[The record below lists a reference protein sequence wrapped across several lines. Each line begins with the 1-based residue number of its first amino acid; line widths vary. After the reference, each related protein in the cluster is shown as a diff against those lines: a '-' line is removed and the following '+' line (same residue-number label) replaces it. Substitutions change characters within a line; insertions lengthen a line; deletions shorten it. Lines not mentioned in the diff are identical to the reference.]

1 VTFNKNFARFFILI
15 LFVYFLLIII
25 CFTTKVQRRSI
36 TEHVKAN
43 TESHLKL
50 ACEKL
55 QEFQALSTL
64 NAADVKE
71 LQTQMASGN
80 KRIKELSEAVLKSE
94 ELQEFRDKIAVTN
107 ETLQEL
113 QRRGDGKTTDRLSA
127 LQTEDNALIKE
138 IKELKKDLAN
148 DRKKLLE
155 LQQTV
160 SYGLKDLR
168 GEATGIKKRQ
178 QKLETANAKLN
189 TNLNDLNEVI
199 SELGGQIVKNEIETD
214 HKITNFYRQ
223 ICVILN
229 SYHQTLQNFKCGIF
243 FSVIVAIFIL
253 YYYFTSFPN
262 AFSRGLEFV
271 KSWKIGG

>member
-1 VTFNKNFARFFILI
+1 MTLNKNFARFFILI

-36 TEHVKAN
+36 TEHVKAS

-94 ELQEFRDKIAVTN
+94 GLQELRDKIAVTN

-127 LQTEDNALIKE
+127 PQTEVNALIKE
-138 IKELKKDLAN
+138 IKELKKDLAY
-148 DRKKLLE
+148 DRKK
-155 LQQTV
+155 TV
-160 SYGLKDLR
+160 R
-168 GEATGIKKRQ
+168 A
-178 QKLETANAKLN
+178 
-189 TNLNDLNEVI
+189 
-199 SELGGQIVKNEIETD
+199 
-214 HKITNFYRQ
+214 
-223 ICVILN
+223 
-229 SYHQTLQNFKCGIF
+229 
-243 FSVIVAIFIL
+243 
-253 YYYFTSFPN
+253 
-262 AFSRGLEFV
+262 
-271 KSWKIGG
+271 